1 MKICYWGNGQA
12 CFLNCLDKILLKII
26 SNLFQ
31 GFEVVDSYNNDNL
44 DDNMLQITYLG
55 DGKYHICHG
64 VFNEV
69 WPIEQA
75 LGYAVKTILEV
86 LGQESNNIYFLHGGC
101 VQYNGKNNCFLG
113 RTKSGKST
121 LTYSLCQVP
130 NCRYITDDLIC
141 VDDSLKCIP
150 FIKPIFLR
158 ERKYIDERE
167 DVTVIQYQNEYRYCV
182 LPEFRVNKNE
192 LFNIDNIFIVE
203 RNPIKDFS
211 AEKLSISSGFVNIW
225 KNMHTSDF
233 IFDKRNVALKLAK
246 STNIFKLNYR
256 DVSSDLMLLLDY
268 IK

>member
-1 MKICYWGNGQA
+1 
-12 CFLNCLDKILLKII
+12 
-26 SNLFQ
+26 
-31 GFEVVDSYNNDNL
+31 
-44 DDNMLQITYLG
+44 MLQITYLG